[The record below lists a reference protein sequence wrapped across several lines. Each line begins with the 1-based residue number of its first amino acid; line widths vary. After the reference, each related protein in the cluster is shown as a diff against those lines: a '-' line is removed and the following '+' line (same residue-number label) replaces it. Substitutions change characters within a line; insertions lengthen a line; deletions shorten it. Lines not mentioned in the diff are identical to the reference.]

1 MKQLAMAVC
10 LSLMAAPVA
19 ALADDELAEVDRPA
33 PMFRLPVYNQKPVG
47 QAVIGL
53 DRYVGPDATEKDVKV
68 VLLSFMASFC
78 APCKKEMPYLE
89 WLHARYKDFGLRV
102 VSVSI
107 DTEPEGQKIIDEMI
121 EQNKV
126 TFPVL
131 KDRFNL
137 VARRWLGNQSPL
149 PSVFLVR
156 PDSTVSKVHR
166 GYNQD
171 IGIVLAAEIEAA
183 LGIKRLGAPPVM
195 PAATAAAVPAV
206 GGDPGKVQAASATEG
221 KGAGGDATAT
231 DGTTGAAAGKPARGV
246 KPGTTKVPLKKG
258 TRKLKPAEPAT

>member
-1 MKQLAMAVC
+1 MKPLAMAVC
-10 LSLMAAPVA
+10 LALVAAPAA
-19 ALADDELAEVDRPA
+19 ALADDELAAVDHPA
-33 PMFRLPVYNQKPVG
+33 PMFRLPVYNAKPVG
-47 QAVIGL
+47 QSVVGL

-78 APCKKEMPYLE
+78 APCKREMPYLE
-89 WLHARYKDFGLRV
+89 ALHERYKDFGLRV

-107 DTEPEGQKIIDEMI
+107 DTEPEGQKIIDELI

-126 TFPVL
+126 TYPVL

-156 PDSTVSKVHR
+156 PDATVSQVHR

-171 IGIVLAAEIEAA
+171 IGVVLAAEIESA
-183 LGIKRLGAPPVM
+183 LGIKRSGLPPM
-195 PAATAAAVPAV
+195 PAVSEATPPA
-206 GGDPGKVQAASATEG
+206 
-221 KGAGGDATAT
+221 AGGDV
-231 DGTTGAAAGKPARGV
+231 KPASAEESATTADAVKPAKGV
-246 KPGTTKVPLKKG
+246 KPGKLPRKPVKKG
-258 TRKLKPAEPAT
+258 KAGAAAPST

>member
-1 MKQLAMAVC
+1 MKPLAMAVC
-10 LSLMAAPVA
+10 LALVTAPAA
-19 ALADDELAEVDRPA
+19 ALADDELAAVDHPA
-33 PMFRLPVYNQKPVG
+33 PMFRLPVYNAKSVG
-47 QAVIGL
+47 QTVVGL

-89 WLHARYKDFGLRV
+89 ALHERYKDFGLRV

-107 DTEPEGQKIIDEMI
+107 DTEPEGQKVIDDLI

-126 TFPVL
+126 TYPVL

-156 PDSTVSKVHR
+156 PDATVSQVHR

-171 IGIVLAAEIEAA
+171 VGAVLATEIESA
-183 LGIKRLGAPPVM
+183 LGIKRSGLPPMPALTEAAPP
-195 PAATAAAVPAV
+195 A
-206 GGDPGKVQAASATEG
+206 
-221 KGAGGDATAT
+221 AGGDVKPASAEESATTADT
-231 DGTTGAAAGKPARGV
+231 VKPAKGMKPGKLPRKPVKKGKAAAA
-246 KPGTTKVPLKKG
+246 
-258 TRKLKPAEPAT
+258 APAT